1 MEDRIRKLTEMTLKG
16 DMYTKPVKTEFDR
29 KDLFLSETEKDV
41 KRLCEYLLNQETTL
55 TPYSKMTGTFQFD
68 DSVVGDAFKRGGHKA
83 THEVN
88 SLFYLKPLENLSTME
103 AQHATADYKRVLE
116 IGLAGIIGEIEK
128 SLERHS
134 RKEEVEFLTGLKKVA
149 QTLIAW
155 ACKCS
160 EKTLEF
166 SRSVEDET
174 SRKNLERLSAAL
186 LQVPKKA
193 PTSFY
198 EAVLS
203 IYVCFSANED
213 SVGPLDRYLNDFYEK
228 DIRAGL
234 LTREEAKEY
243 LQELF
248 LMIQAKTPKE
258 NPYFTRG
265 GQSHF
270 CVGGYL
276 ENGEDGCGDITRLIV
291 ESLTELPIYIPQ
303 VTFRWTEK
311 TSHEDFKFMM
321 DCERKDPHKRI
332 AFAND
337 DKRLK
342 CFTENCHIPFER
354 AVNFTL
360 TGCNEPAF
368 AGAITGSNSKGN
380 ILHSVETVFHR
391 KAKEIIDCGSFEEF
405 YKIYEREM
413 FADFDIIYDY
423 DDKYN
428 LERAKDVNYISSL
441 FFNGCIENAKSLTQ
455 GGCDVVVA
463 SLMMLGITNVIDSL
477 IVVKQFVYEEKLLS
491 MKELVAAVQDNWKG
505 HEDLRMLILKRGQF
519 FGNDDVLS
527 NGVARELYD
536 SIYKYLKGK
545 TNVFGYPIVLGDI
558 LGYNEHHKWFGN
570 QTKATPDGRY
580 DGDRLK
586 FGIGQSDGKDRS
598 GLTALLNSVAKV
610 DSHAIACG
618 STATNI
624 SVDEQMVQN
633 DDNFEKLVRMFETYF
648 RNGGAHFQ
656 LTYVSREELLA
667 AREKP
672 EEHSGLRVRVTGFSE
687 YFSRLQESVQ
697 DDIIERTSHQGD

>member
-1 MEDRIRKLTEMTLKG
+1 MDERIRKLTEMTLKG
-16 DMYTKPVKTEFDR
+16 DMYTKPIKTEFDR
-29 KDLFLSETEKDV
+29 KDLFLSKVERDV

-83 THEVN
+83 TQEVY

-116 IGLAGIIGEIEK
+116 IGLEGIIGEIEK
-128 SLERHS
+128 SMKIHS
-134 RKEEVEFLTGLKKVA
+134 EKKEIEFLIGLKKVA
-149 QTLIAW
+149 QTLIVW
-155 ACKCS
+155 TQKCS
-160 EKTLEF
+160 ERAWEF
-166 SRSVEDET
+166 SRTIENET
-174 SRKNLERLSAAL
+174 NRKNLEELSKAL
-186 LQVPKKA
+186 LRVPKKA

-228 DIRAGL
+228 DIKNGI

-248 LMIQAKTPKE
+248 LMIQAKTPVE

-276 ENGEDGCGDITRLIV
+276 ENGEDGCRDITRLIV
-291 ESLTELPIYIPQ
+291 ESLIELPIYIPQ

-311 TSHEDFKFMM
+311 TSHEDFRFMM
-321 DCERKDPHKRI
+321 DLERKDIHKRI

-337 DKRLK
+337 DKRLR
-342 CFTENCHIPFER
+342 CFTENCHIPFKR

-368 AGAITGSNSKGN
+368 AGSITGSNSKGN
-380 ILHSVETVFHR
+380 ILHSMETVFHR
-391 KAKEIIDCGSFEEF
+391 KSREIIVCKDFEEF
-405 YKIYEREM
+405 YKIYEREL

-477 IVVKQFVYEEKLLS
+477 IVVKQFVYDEKLVS
-491 MKELVAAVQDNWKG
+491 MKELVAAIQANWKEY
-505 HEDLRMLILKRGQF
+505 EDLRKIILKKGHF
-519 FGNDDVLS
+519 FGNDDALS
-527 NGVARELYD
+527 NSVAKMLYD

-558 LGYNEHHKWFGN
+558 LGYNEHHKWFGD
-570 QTKATPDGRY
+570 QTKATPDGRFA
-580 DGDRLK
+580 GDRLK
-586 FGIGQSDGKDRS
+586 FGISQSDGRDRS

-624 SVDEQMVQN
+624 SVDEQMIQN
-633 DDNFEKLVRMFETYF
+633 DDNFEKLVYIFETYF

-656 LTYVSREELLA
+656 LTYVSREELLEA
-667 AREKP
+667 KEKP
-672 EEHSGLRVRVTGFSE
+672 EEHSALRVRVTGFSE

-697 DDIIERTSHQGD
+697 DDIIARTAHQKV

>member
-1 MEDRIRKLTEMTLKG
+1 MDERIRKLTEMTLKG
-16 DMYTKPVKTEFDR
+16 DMYTKPIKTEFDR
-29 KDLFLSETEKDV
+29 KDLFLSKVERDV

-83 THEVN
+83 TQEVY

-116 IGLAGIIGEIEK
+116 IGLEGIIGEIEK
-128 SLERHS
+128 SMKIHS
-134 RKEEVEFLTGLKKVA
+134 EKKEIEFLIGLKKVA
-149 QTLIAW
+149 QTLIVW
-155 ACKCS
+155 TQKCS
-160 EKTLEF
+160 ERAWEF
-166 SRSVEDET
+166 SRTIENET
-174 SRKNLERLSAAL
+174 NRKNLEELSKAL
-186 LQVPKKA
+186 LRVPKKA

-228 DIRAGL
+228 DIKNGI

-248 LMIQAKTPKE
+248 LMIQAKTPVE

-276 ENGEDGCGDITRLIV
+276 ENGEDGCRDITRLIV
-291 ESLTELPIYIPQ
+291 ESLIELPIYIPQ

-311 TSHEDFKFMM
+311 TSHEDFRFMM
-321 DCERKDPHKRI
+321 DLERKDIHKRI

-337 DKRLK
+337 DKRLR
-342 CFTENCHIPFER
+342 CFTENCHIPFKR

-368 AGAITGSNSKGN
+368 AGSITGSNSKGN
-380 ILHSVETVFHR
+380 ILHSMETVFHR
-391 KAKEIIDCGSFEEF
+391 KSREIIVCKDFEEF
-405 YKIYEREM
+405 YKIYEREL

-441 FFNGCIENAKSLTQ
+441 FFNGCIENAKILTQ
-455 GGCDVVVA
+455 GGGDVVVA
-463 SLMMLGITNVIDSL
+463 SWMMLGITNVIDSL
-477 IVVKQFVYEEKLLS
+477 IVVKQFVYDEKLVS
-491 MKELVAAVQDNWKG
+491 MKELVAAIQANWKEY
-505 HEDLRMLILKRGQF
+505 EDLRKIILKKGHF
-519 FGNDDVLS
+519 FGNDDALS
-527 NGVARELYD
+527 NSVAKMLYD

-558 LGYNEHHKWFGN
+558 LGYNEHHKWFGD
-570 QTKATPDGRY
+570 QTKATPDGRFA
-580 DGDRLK
+580 GDRLK
-586 FGIGQSDGKDRS
+586 FGISQSDGRDRS

-624 SVDEQMVQN
+624 SVDEQMIQN
-633 DDNFEKLVRMFETYF
+633 DDNFEKLVYIFETYF

-656 LTYVSREELLA
+656 LTYVSREELLEA
-667 AREKP
+667 KEKP
-672 EEHSGLRVRVTGFSE
+672 EEHSALRVRVTGFSE

-697 DDIIERTSHQGD
+697 DDIIARTAHQKV